1 MWAIR
6 MVLKPKDI
14 PKAIKASI
22 REIPVTMSALSIGIL
37 VIPITIALCIGF
49 MVLMAMQAA
58 TPITVAIRAERKAIS
73 SSLIWR

>member
-1 MWAIR
+1 

-14 PKAIKASI
+14 PKAMNASI
-22 REIPVTMSALSIGIL
+22 REIPVTISALSMGIL
-37 VIPITIALCIGF
+37 VIPITMALCTGF
-49 MVLMAMQAA
+49 IVLMAIQAA